1 MDIDKYLQRPI
12 GSSQPVLDR
21 YAFFGLS
28 DNPFP
33 ASPFVN
39 PDSRDARTNG
49 EIYEPSIRQAEYD
62 KFRRSFLEIAQSDP
76 NHLRLGYLMDTS
88 YVGRGNG
95 KSAFLLHLQ
104 KQINKDFAFDVS
116 NGYNR
121 CFSTRV
127 VPDPSGKTK
136 TFENFVDQLASSIF
150 LSTVIDDALAS
161 LRLEALIELDS
172 SFTPRDHFANE
183 EELRSK
189 LNSEGW
195 YKSNGIDFRRIHQ
208 HILESERLQNLPYE
222 FPLYQTSPLI
232 PQVISTEDFIAY
244 YQSLKRGRIRY
255 DFIFSHLVEFFSAAR
270 FNGAYIFVD
279 DFERIPDFQ
288 SARQKQDFA
297 VELRNCLFDGPFRN
311 ARVGF
316 FNLLLVLHAGIP
328 RLIQNAWEQSG
339 LEHRAPIFYKGGTPR
354 HVIRFEKI
362 GADDTMSLLR
372 TYLNKYRVGP
382 HRKSDLEPFT
392 EEAVITMAELS
403 EYNASRLLKIAY
415 EAIERAADHNRRVI
429 DENFVLTEVDALT
442 IESRPLTGIHDTP
455 TIDLQD
461 EVDG

>member
-1 MDIDKYLQRPI
+1 MDINKYLQRPI
-12 GSSQPVLDR
+12 SPSKPGFDR
-21 YAFFGLS
+21 YARFDLS

-39 PDSRDARTNG
+39 PDSRDSRTNG
-49 EIYEPSIRQAEYD
+49 DIYEPSIRQAEYD
-62 KFRRSFLEIAQSDP
+62 KFRRSFLEVAQSDA

-95 KSAFLLHLQ
+95 KSAFLLYLQ
-104 KQINKDFAFDVS
+104 KRINKDFAFDVS
-116 NGYNR
+116 NGHNR

-136 TFENFVDQLASSIF
+136 TFESFVDQLASSIF
-150 LSTVIDDALAS
+150 QSTVIDDALAS
-161 LRLEALIELDS
+161 LRLEAIIELDGSFDPPNHFS
-172 SFTPRDHFANE
+172 SE

-195 YKSNGIDFRRIHQ
+195 YKNNGIDFRRIHQ
-208 HILESERLQNLPYE
+208 QILESERLQNVPYE

-232 PQVISTEDFIAY
+232 PQVVSTEDFIEY
-244 YQSLKRGRIRY
+244 YTTLKRGRSRY

-297 VELRNCLFDGPFRN
+297 VELRSCLFDGPYTN
-311 ARVGF
+311 ARIGF
-316 FNLLLVLHAGIP
+316 FNLLLILHAGIP
-328 RLIQNAWEQSG
+328 RLIQSAWEQSG

-362 GADDTMSLLR
+362 GTDDTISLLR
-372 TYLNKYRVGP
+372 TYLDKYRVEPGE
-382 HRKSDLEPFT
+382 KSGLEPFT

-403 EYNASRLLKIAY
+403 EYNASRLLKMAY
-415 EAIERAADHNRRVI
+415 EAIERAADHDRLNI
-429 DENFVLTEVDALT
+429 DKNFVLTEVDALT
-442 IESRPLTGIHDTP
+442 IESRPIAGIHDTP
-455 TIDLQD
+455 TINLQD
-461 EVDG
+461 EVKG